1 MSHAISFSVC
11 CFRTSSHCDWIV
23 VRTVNAQHVWVSEIC
38 HQSMELWPVIIMC
51 NLTNTN
57 SESWKGSKNVS
68 KDFGS
73 LGRHFCFHVSHHQ
86 FWEETAARSPAFTYV
101 FYENWQFSCVFFNV
115 FINFMANSS
124 EKIIVKLVFVK
135 RLRHP
140 GPAFSRCK
148 TLPTVCNLWAKKN
161 IMICVRVQSALL
173 RSHRPEGNYYTSQY
187 SRDLL
192 AANLTFV
199 TNAIGCGT
207 VLSFLVSLPKL
218 HVMCT
223 CIKYKFL
230 IFGN

>member
-1 MSHAISFSVC
+1 MSVKTLAASAVIFVSMSLTTSFGRKQQPGVQPSLTC
-11 CFRTSSHCDWIV
+11 SMRIDSFR
-23 VRTVNAQHVWVSEIC
+23 
-38 HQSMELWPVIIMC
+38 
-51 NLTNTN
+51 
-57 SESWKGSKNVS
+57 
-68 KDFGS
+68 
-73 LGRHFCFHVSHHQ
+73 
-86 FWEETAARSPAFTYV
+86 
-101 FYENWQFSCVFFNV
+101 VFFFYV

-218 HVMCT
+218 HVMRT